1 MPSLAAVM
9 LRGLIK
15 NRMEKINQAIQAA
28 PDAAEKVAIYRR
40 ELAIEAA
47 SLVPGDCRVEE
58 DLLGDRPATWIR
70 PEGAPSD
77 RLLLFLH
84 GGGYIGGSVRYS
96 RNSAADLARACGLQL
111 VSLDYRLA
119 PEHPYPAAHSD
130 VLAAYRE
137 LLDRGYQAGKIIIAG
152 ESAGGGL
159 ALAATLAIL
168 TDGNAQP
175 AAVIALSPWCDLTL
189 RNITV
194 DANTGKDIMLTPDF
208 LELAAQLY
216 ADGHDRGDPYI
227 SPLFG
232 DFTGFPPLHL
242 QVAAEELLLGETID
256 MANRARDS
264 GVSVRLAIFDGM
276 WHVWQT
282 LDELIPEARAALDM
296 IGAFTRDLSWPA

>member
-1 MPSLAAVM
+1 M

-28 PDAAEKVAIYRR
+28 PDAIEKVAIYRR
-40 ELAIEAA
+40 ELIIEAG
-47 SLVPGDCRVEE
+47 SLVSGGCQVEE

-70 PEGAPSD
+70 PEGAPPD

-96 RNSAADLARACGLQL
+96 RNSASDLARACSLQL

-119 PEHPYPAAHSD
+119 PEHAYPAAHTD
-130 VLAAYRE
+130 VCSAFRE
-137 LLDRGYQAGKIIIAG
+137 LIDRGYQADKIIIVG

-168 TDGNAQP
+168 AGGNVRP

-189 RNITV
+189 HNITL
-194 DANTGKDIMLTPDF
+194 DANNGKDIMLTPDF
-208 LELAAQLY
+208 LQLAAELY
-216 ADGHDRGDPYI
+216 AGAHDRSDPFI

-232 DFTGFPPLHL
+232 DYSGFPPLHV
-242 QVAAEELLLGETID
+242 QVAAEEILLGETID
-256 MANRARDS
+256 LANRARDS
-264 GVSVRLAIFDGM
+264 GVSVQLEIFDGM

-282 LDELIPEARAALDM
+282 LDELIPEARTALDM
-296 IGAFTRDLSWPA
+296 ISVFTRNLPWPV